1 MFRILCAAAFA
12 VAACTLAQAGSPE
25 CRNPMDQQTL
35 NRCAGEEFEV
45 ADRALNA
52 AYARLMATMDDEGFR
67 AKLRTAQRN
76 WIQYRDNECTFETAD
91 NEGGSIHPM
100 VYTGCL
106 TRLTKERTRALAAH
120 LSCWK
125 NGEKC
130 GG

>member
-1 MFRILCAAAFA
+1 MA
-12 VAACTLAQAGSPE
+12 V
-25 CRNPMDQQTL
+25 
-35 NRCAGEEFEV
+35 
-45 ADRALNA
+45 
-52 AYARLMATMDDEGFR
+52 MDDEGYR

-100 VYTGCL
+100 VYAGCL
-106 TRLTKERTRALAAH
+106 TRLTKERTRALETH

-125 NGEKC
+125 NGEGC